1 MPTRIAKPDS
11 KPDSKPRRRRPLR
24 PAGIAAGRK
33 PPNAAVNGKRP
44 ATAAPRNTAA
54 GVYAAENRVGLKMK
68 HARLLRGLTLKRLAE
83 LAECSESLLS
93 RVENGSAN
101 PSIKTMHRV
110 ALALDLPVSGLF
122 QGSDDD
128 DDNVVLRDGE
138 RPMVQAGRGKGHR
151 LEALIPNRRGNL
163 LSGYIND
170 IDPGGGAEGIITHE
184 GEEFGY
190 ILDGELE
197 LIVDK
202 KKYRLRAGD
211 SFYFRSE
218 RPHSYTNRHNKVA
231 RVLWINTP
239 PTF

>member
-1 MPTRIAKPDS
+1 MN
-11 KPDSKPRRRRPLR
+11 
-24 PAGIAAGRK
+24 GRQ
-33 PPNAAVNGKRP
+33 P
-44 ATAAPRNTAA
+44 ATAAPGKKPANAQAT
-54 GVYAAENRVGLKMK
+54 ENRVGLKMK
-68 HARLLRGLTLKRLAE
+68 HARLLRGLTLKKLAD
-83 LAECSESLLS
+83 LAACSESLLS

-110 ALALDLPVSGLF
+110 ALALDVPVSGLF

-138 RPMVQAGRGKGHR
+138 RPVVEAGRGKGHR

-170 IDPGGGAEGIITHE
+170 IDPGGGTEGVISHE

-202 KKYRLRAGD
+202 KKYRLRVGD

-218 RPHSYTNRHNKVA
+218 RPHSYTNRCNKVT
-231 RVLWINTP
+231 RVLWLNTP